1 MLFAEG
7 IMEDN
12 VGFGIPSLGVV
23 YGDLST
29 LPLYVYK
36 NTFEEDIQHS
46 EKVAL
51 LLYEEL
57 IEYKKDGSVGLAP
70 KSNFGSRLKS
80 TLEKQGVLQRF
91 LL

>member
-1 MLFAEG
+1 MLLIVLGTLEVFVLVVVSIDEG

-51 LLYEEL
+51 LLCIL
-57 IEYKKDGSVGLAP
+57 CCVVTP
-70 KSNFGSRLKS
+70 KSTRSPVVN
-80 TLEKQGVLQRF
+80 
-91 LL
+91 